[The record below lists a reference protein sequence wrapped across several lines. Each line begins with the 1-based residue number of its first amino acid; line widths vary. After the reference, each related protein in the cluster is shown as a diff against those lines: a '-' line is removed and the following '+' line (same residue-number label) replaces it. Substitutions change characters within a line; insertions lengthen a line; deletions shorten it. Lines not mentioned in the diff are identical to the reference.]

1 MEDKGA
7 WGAGVGAVG
16 FGHAVVVKLV
26 VGERGRKSDGGVVGG
41 WGVRRSCFL
50 MEGFLRLFYLKI
62 YYFQY

>member
-41 WGVRRSCFL
+41 WGVNKLEEPTS
-50 MEGFLRLFYLKI
+50 
-62 YYFQY
+62 

>member
-41 WGVRRSCFL
+41 WGVRSRLESW
-50 MEGFLRLFYLKI
+50 LRI
-62 YYFQY
+62 GVCRD